1 MTTETSAKSSPV
13 VILVLAWVAVGIPL
27 LVGVLQTV
35 TKAAALF
42 R

>member
-1 MTTETSAKSSPV
+1 MTPEASAKTTNPV
-13 VILVLAWVAVGIPL
+13 TLILAWVAVGIPL
-27 LVGVLQTV
+27 LIGVLQTV